1 MVADKCFGLKVVIR
15 VGPLEFFG
23 IMYDDHDQGVP
34 SAKYPKA
41 IYSTTSDMPGFI
53 LHPQITH

>member
-1 MVADKCFGLKVVIR
+1 MVAYKCFGLKVVIR

-23 IMYDDHDQGVP
+23 IICDDHYQGVP
-34 SAKYPKA
+34 SAKYPEA

-53 LHPQITH
+53 FHPQITH